1 MKRTSNHSE
10 QRLFREE
17 VLSFTRE
24 ICVCA
29 HLTQTRDAQRACAE
43 MENSV
48 KNMPDSIFFARLF
61 VPQASQSSLYRR
73 TESEIQF
80 AIPSALEMPAEWRLV

>member
-17 VLSFTRE
+17 ILSFTRE

-29 HLTQTRDAQRACAE
+29 HLTQTRDALEKCGG
-43 MENSV
+43 MEISV
-48 KNMPDSIFFARLF
+48 KNMP
-61 VPQASQSSLYRR
+61 
-73 TESEIQF
+73 
-80 AIPSALEMPAEWRLV
+80 AE

>member
-1 MKRTSNHSE
+1 MKRTSNYSE

-29 HLTQTRDAQRACAE
+29 HLTQTRDALEKCAE
-43 MENSV
+43 MGISV
-48 KNMPDSIFFARLF
+48 KNQIDMLIFH
-61 VPQASQSSLYRR
+61 
-73 TESEIQF
+73 T
-80 AIPSALEMPAEWRLV
+80 AICAAGVTK

>member
-1 MKRTSNHSE
+1 MEISVKRTSNHSE
-10 QRLFREE
+10 QGLFREE

-24 ICVCA
+24 ICACA
-29 HLTQTRDAQRACAE
+29 HLTQTRDAQKSCAE
-43 MENSV
+43 MRNSV
-48 KNMPDSIFFARLF
+48 KNMPDSIFFTRLF

-80 AIPSALEMPAEWRLV
+80 AIPSA